1 MKSENPNKK
10 QTFSRKLTRKEQLA
24 QELRGM
30 MAYGPAHIA
39 GTKARAP
46 IKKAPLT

>member
-1 MKSENPNKK
+1 MSQRQQEMEK
-10 QTFSRKLTRKEQLA
+10 RGAKLTRKEQLA

>member
-1 MKSENPNKK
+1 MSQRQQEMEK
-10 QTFSRKLTRKEQLA
+10 RGAKLTGKEQLA